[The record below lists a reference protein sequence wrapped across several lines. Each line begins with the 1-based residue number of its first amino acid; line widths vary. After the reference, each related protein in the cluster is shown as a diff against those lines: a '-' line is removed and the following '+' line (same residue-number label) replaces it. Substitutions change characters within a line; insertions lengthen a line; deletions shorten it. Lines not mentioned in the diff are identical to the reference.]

1 MPSWIFIDT
10 EFTNLAPEAELIS
23 FAAVADDGRE
33 FYCEISPPP
42 GPTSE
47 FVRRHVLPL
56 LEGGTAACPRSGFA
70 PRLAA
75 WLAGFDDP
83 VLMSDSDWDIYVVR
97 QALNGECNRRPG
109 PLLVPGGNG
118 GPVMARMMVL
128 RMLSAE
134 ELTVFN
140 AAVAAHMA
148 RDPRPHHALV
158 DARAIREGMLAVQAV
173 REAQ

>member
-1 MPSWIFIDT
+1 MPSRIFIDT

-33 FYCEISPPP
+33 FYCEIAPTP

-56 LEGGTAACPRSGFA
+56 LDGGSAASPRSGFA

-75 WLAGFDDP
+75 WLSGFDDP
-83 VLMSDSDWDIYVVR
+83 VLLSDSDWDIYVVR
-97 QALNGECNRRPG
+97 QALGGEYNRRPG
-109 PLLVPGGNG
+109 PLLVPGVN
-118 GPVMARMMVL
+118 GPVAARMVVL

-134 ELTVFN
+134 ELTIFN
-140 AAVAAHMA
+140 GAVAAHMA

-158 DARAIREGMLAVQAV
+158 DARAIRDGMLAV
-173 REAQ
+173 EAARKAR

>member
-1 MPSWIFIDT
+1 MPSRIFIDT

-33 FYCEISPPP
+33 FYCEIAPTP

-56 LEGGTAACPRSGFA
+56 LDGGSATSTRSGFA
-70 PRLAA
+70 SRLAA

-83 VLMSDSDWDIYVVR
+83 VLLSDSDWDIYVVR
-97 QALNGECNRRPG
+97 QALGGEYNRRPG
-109 PLLVPGGNG
+109 PLLVPGAN
-118 GPVMARMMVL
+118 GPVAARMMVI

-140 AAVAAHMA
+140 AAVATHMA

-158 DARAIREGMLAVQAV
+158 DARAIRDGMLAV
-173 REAQ
+173 EAARKAR

>member
-33 FYCEISPPP
+33 FYCEIAPTP

-56 LEGGTAACPRSGFA
+56 LEGGAAACPRAGFA
-70 PRLAA
+70 QRLAA

-83 VLMSDSDWDIYVVR
+83 VLTVR
-97 QALNGECNRRPG
+97 L
-109 PLLVPGGNG
+109 
-118 GPVMARMMVL
+118 
-128 RMLSAE
+128 
-134 ELTVFN
+134 
-140 AAVAAHMA
+140 A
-148 RDPRPHHALV
+148 RDIRHLTPQAAAAL
-158 DARAIREGMLAVQAV
+158 GAVLDGLPKG
-173 REAQ
+173 RR

>member
-1 MPSWIFIDT
+1 MPSRIYIDT

-33 FYCEISPPP
+33 FYCEIAPTP

-56 LEGGTAACPRSGFA
+56 LDGGPACCPRAGFG
-70 PRLAA
+70 PRLAT
-75 WLAGFDDP
+75 WLTGFDEP
-83 VLMSDSDWDIYVVR
+83 VLLSDSDWDIYVVR
-97 QALNGECNRRPG
+97 HALSGEYNRRAG
-109 PLLVPGGNG
+109 PLLVPGGECS
-118 GPVMARMMVL
+118 VTARMKVL
-128 RMLSAE
+128 PMLSAE

-140 AAVAAHMA
+140 AAVATHMA

-158 DARAIREGMLAVQAV
+158 DARAIRDGMLAVQAA
-173 REAQ
+173 RETP

>member
-33 FYCEISPPP
+33 FYCEISPSP

-56 LEGGTAACPRSGFA
+56 LEGGPAACPRAGFA
-70 PRLAA
+70 QRLAA
-75 WLAGFDDP
+75 WRAGFDDP
-83 VLMSDSDWDIYVVR
+83 VLLSDSDWDIYVVR
-97 QALNGECNRRPG
+97 QALSGEYNRRPG
-109 PLLVPGGNG
+109 PLVVPGAS
-118 GPVMARMMVL
+118 GPITARMMVI

-140 AAVAAHMA
+140 GAVAAHMA

-158 DARAIREGMLAVQAV
+158 DARAIREGMLAVQAA
-173 REAQ
+173 REAR